1 MTRKTTT
8 LTVLVRRKA
17 GRQARERGCEMAEMK
32 DGGEEAAYGLARW
45 MRGLNPG
52 AKLLTAVLLGLAA
65 LVFPGPALSGALV
78 IGLFAIAAGAGLLRG
93 FAKVM
98 CGFGIP
104 ACIILVF
111 IQGFYGTGNVT
122 IVADFGFARLGAE
135 GVLAALKTVGTVLV
149 FLGGFYLMNQTAT
162 PSELVSDLT
171 ERGLSPEAGYLVLAS
186 LNVVPQMRR
195 RMDAIREAQS
205 ARGLELGGGMLSRLR
220 ATLPLLGPVVMS
232 SLTDAQER
240 SMTLETHGLHLNE
253 ARHTSYYPVRHSRS
267 DTPLV
272 VSSVVLVAL
281 SVVVLVL
288 STLGLVSL

>member
-1 MTRKTTT
+1 MAGVTDAATVGSGGRATR
-8 LTVLVRRKA
+8 
-17 GRQARERGCEMAEMK
+17 
-32 DGGEEAAYGLARW
+32 LARW
-45 MRGLNPG
+45 MRSLNPG
-52 AKLLTAVLLGLAA
+52 AKLLTAALLGLAA
-65 LVFPGPALSGALV
+65 LVFPGPALSGVLV
-78 IGLFAIAAGAGLLRG
+78 IALFVIAAGVGILGG

-111 IQGFYGTGNVT
+111 IQGFYGTGNIT
-122 IVADFGFARLGAE
+122 IIADFGFARLGAE

-205 ARGLELGGGMLSRLR
+205 ARGLELGGGVLSRLR

-267 DTPLV
+267 DVPLV
-272 VSSVVLVAL
+272 VIATSLVAL
-281 SVVVLVL
+281 SVVTLVL